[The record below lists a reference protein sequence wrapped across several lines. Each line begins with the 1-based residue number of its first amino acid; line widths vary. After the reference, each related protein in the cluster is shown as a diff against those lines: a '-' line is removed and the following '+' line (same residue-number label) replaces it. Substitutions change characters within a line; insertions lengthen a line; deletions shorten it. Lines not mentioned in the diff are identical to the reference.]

1 MAVRDGPK
9 PPHNGPASAD
19 SLPELLSQRK
29 RPEPGRYR
37 LEVDR
42 QMKGSFLTFE
52 TAQAAGLAIKS
63 AHPIVRVTV
72 YDVTEGINT
81 IIENPAA

>member
-1 MAVRDGPK
+1 MTVRAK
-9 PPHNGPASAD
+9 PPHHDSLPAD
-19 SLPELLSQRK
+19 PLPELLSQRK

-42 QMKGSFLTFE
+42 QMKGSFQTFE
-52 TAQAAGLAIKS
+52 TAQTAGLAIKT

-72 YDVTEGINT
+72 YDVLEGINT
-81 IIENPAA
+81 VIETPAA